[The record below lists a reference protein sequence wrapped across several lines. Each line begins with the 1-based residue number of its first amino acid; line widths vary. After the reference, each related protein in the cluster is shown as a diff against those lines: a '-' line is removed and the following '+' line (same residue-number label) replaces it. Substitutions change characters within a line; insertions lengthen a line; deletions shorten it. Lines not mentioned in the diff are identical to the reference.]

1 MNALPTKWPL
11 LDYILEEF
19 SLELLLWLQKS
30 IPGTRPSTQIDS
42 VLLDLEF
49 SSAVLSLAVTS
60 DSCQRQAKILVE
72 HCITESQEVSW
83 TIAILGKGHKNNRAY
98 RYKYNYD
105 IPPKWLQ
112 TQYHDIML
120 NSITK
125 HCHNREAHLMVV
137 IVDLPAY
144 TSGKAILPINSKI
157 DVVLTSETVSLNLV

>member
-1 MNALPTKWPL
+1 MHFLSKNRHMNALPTKWPL

-60 DSCQRQAKILVE
+60 VSWQKQAKVLVE

-83 TIAILGKGHKNNRAY
+83 TLAILLGKGCKNNWAY

-112 TQYHDIML
+112 TQIMTQCWIQFQ
-120 NSITK
+120 NAAT
-125 HCHNREAHLMVV
+125 
-137 IVDLPAY
+137 
-144 TSGKAILPINSKI
+144 ILRHIWWWS
-157 DVVLTSETVSLNLV
+157 